1 MQFIKYCVNDCKFLC
16 TSRAEYFLPN
26 CTVNLDSREWEACWM
41 NAVQKRVGEGGVMV
55 TPIKTSLIQ
64 QREIWFLKEQIFFP
78 VQWRRKREKIK
89 ALLNLKGGVGKCLL
103 ASGNTNPSEGAQWQD
118 HKYPCFDHSNT
129 HAHMPLTRHTFSY
142 QFQLIYLCQIQTSA
156 WRHVTHFLCYKTQ
169 MVHFESILHK
179 IMKNKCA
186 IIMKIKKQNKIQF
199 YTCYLGPIQTDIHK
213 LLALLYYRTYTI
225 FNLVPE
231 MRLMSSPNSIVHFP
245 IETLQIYSCTFAW
258 SKIITRHLNASRL
271 LSLILACFYKWN
283 RVEVP
288 EETSLK
294 AQ

>member
-1 MQFIKYCVNDCKFLC
+1 MHL
-16 TSRAEYFLPN
+16 E
-26 CTVNLDSREWEACWM
+26 
-41 NAVQKRVGEGGVMV
+41 
-55 TPIKTSLIQ
+55 TPTL
-64 QREIWFLKEQIFFP
+64 LKEP
-78 VQWRRKREKIK
+78 NGKI
-89 ALLNLKGGVGKCLL
+89 
-103 ASGNTNPSEGAQWQD
+103 TNILPLITQ
-118 HKYPCFDHSNT
+118 T
-129 HAHMPLTRHTFSY
+129 HMHTHMPLTRQTFSY

-179 IMKNKCA
+179 NNEKQMCHYEGEK
-186 IIMKIKKQNKIQF
+186 KKQKKKKIQF
-199 YTCYLGPIQTDIHK
+199 YTCYLGPIHTDIHK

-231 MRLMSSPNSIVHFP
+231 MRLMCSPNSIVHFP
-245 IETLQIYSCTFAW
+245 IETLQIYSCTFAL
-258 SKIITRHLNASRL
+258 SKITRHLNASRI

>member
-1 MQFIKYCVNDCKFLC
+1 MFACIWKHQPFWRSPMARSQISLLWSLKHTCTHAINQTYIFLSVPADLFVSDTDFSMTTC
-16 TSRAEYFLPN
+16 NSFPL
-26 CTVNLDSREWEACWM
+26 L
-41 NAVQKRVGEGGVMV
+41 QKRRWS
-55 TPIKTSLIQ
+55 IL
-64 QREIWFLKEQIFFP
+64 
-78 VQWRRKREKIK
+78 
-89 ALLNLKGGVGKCLL
+89 
-103 ASGNTNPSEGAQWQD
+103 
-118 HKYPCFDHSNT
+118 
-129 HAHMPLTRHTFSY
+129 
-142 QFQLIYLCQIQTSA
+142 
-156 WRHVTHFLCYKTQ
+156 
-169 MVHFESILHK
+169 SILHK

-213 LLALLYYRTYTI
+213 LLVLLYYRTYTI